1 MSQIRSLGTGTI
13 IVMPNSI
20 LVSVEIENVTL
31 AKKIMVLLY
40 MIFPAVLEE
49 RRFALVR
56 QEIIEKTSILSG
68 IDTNSTNISY
78 SYNTGKRLRVS
89 LTILGSQDDVI
100 EVRKRL
106 LTLASVEIANSL
118 SGQGIVFTMEDPT
131 IYFQS
136 PITI

>member
-1 MSQIRSLGTGTI
+1 M
-13 IVMPNSI
+13 
-20 LVSVEIENVTL
+20 
-31 AKKIMVLLY
+31 
-40 MIFPAVLEE
+40 
-49 RRFALVR
+49 
-56 QEIIEKTSILSG
+56 
-68 IDTNSTNISY
+68 
-78 SYNTGKRLRVS
+78 
-89 LTILGSQDDVI
+89 TILGSQDDVI